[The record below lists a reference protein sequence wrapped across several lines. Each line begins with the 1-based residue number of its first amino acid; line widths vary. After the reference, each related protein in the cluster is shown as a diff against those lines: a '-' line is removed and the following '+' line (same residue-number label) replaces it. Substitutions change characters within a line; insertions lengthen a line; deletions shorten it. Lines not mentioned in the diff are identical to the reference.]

1 MSLNPESSPTSRRA
15 RLLAIVA
22 VAPARRVMCQNPG
35 CGHGVY
41 AAIHVVEDHGTL
53 MVLGST
59 CFAKRYGSTN
69 ALGLPSY
76 SAGGGGGG
84 TLDEAERQMLMEN
97 TAALMAL
104 FKERHDSAMALAE
117 AKLRAMRERATQH
130 HAARR
135 AQLAPTYTRPL
146 QSLPQ
151 HPWPWQHQQN
161 TSVGV
166 VRGADGQCWVRV
178 QHRDGTQKLAPWPA
192 FDGWDEVLPPSVGVP
207 DLSLTAYA
215 VKDVVMALQWLRA
228 RGFSAPAVSRWP
240 EVLKILPSVDELS

>member
-41 AAIHVVEDHGTL
+41 AAIHVVEEQGAL

-117 AKLRAMRERATQH
+117 AKLRALRERATQH

-135 AQLAPTYTRPL
+135 AQLAPTSTRPL

-178 QHRDGTQKLAPWPA
+178 QHRDGSQKIAPWPV
-192 FDGWDEVLPPSVGVP
+192 FDGWDEALPPSVAVP

-240 EVLKILPSVDELS
+240 EVLKILPGLH

>member
-1 MSLNPESSPTSRRA
+1 
-15 RLLAIVA
+15 
-22 VAPARRVMCQNPG
+22 
-35 CGHGVY
+35 
-41 AAIHVVEDHGTL
+41 

-104 FKERHDSAMALAE
+104 FKERQDSAMALAE
-117 AKLRAMRERATQH
+117 AKLRALRERATQH

-135 AQLAPTYTRPL
+135 VQLAPTYTRPL

-178 QHRDGTQKLAPWPA
+178 QHRDGSQKIAPWPV
-192 FDGWDEVLPPSVGVP
+192 FDGWDEALPLCG
-207 DLSLTAYA
+207 
-215 VKDVVMALQWLRA
+215 RA
-228 RGFSAPAVSRWP
+228 RPLPDGIRGERRCHGPAVAPGTGLLRPGSQSLAGSAQDPPWP
-240 EVLKILPSVDELS
+240 SLNLFYGLPL